1 MHEID
6 KPIPFVL
13 PPEGWPQ
20 TTTCNPSQK
29 NSKHFPC
36 VSELPRR
43 YRETGSIDI
52 ITESPE
58 LTSTTKDPGPETKKA
73 QGPVQ
78 LSPIRLPENRI
89 LDTSIDSDIVQ
100 ELAET
105 LDNSRD
111 LFESPEPLEDVPP
124 LDDSVKIPV
133 IASSKVESD
142 EMKNNVHD
150 VVEGIIDDIVKKACY
165 LHECQTLGYR
175 VLSMLDYSK
184 ADALSNFKDTF
195 NISSDMNDT
204 ADEIRKCN
212 SDGTIDIIEI
222 EDAADNDKAKK
233 STWNISQDVRKMIK
247 LAREKGLHGIKL
259 VEDLFDSG
267 DEKNESFKRARN
279 EIEIVET
286 LYESGDSFGEIEII
300 STSRR
305 LPKHVVLVE
314 NLNEKDS
321 GSNDHIKRAEVAK
334 PSKTPQRKLIFVD
347 SLYEPG
353 DSDLDSGD
361 GTNVEPLKPVFN
373 SQDSFQLNVSMDV
386 DLEQEDYSWDFNN
399 LTTIEHGEDESMEP
413 SMVSWENSIEVIN
426 NFDQSRDA
434 DISALSDTT
443 AGDSDSDFDRTWIT
457 VYR

>member
-1 MHEID
+1 M
-6 KPIPFVL
+6 
-13 PPEGWPQ
+13 
-20 TTTCNPSQK
+20 
-29 NSKHFPC
+29 
-36 VSELPRR
+36 
-43 YRETGSIDI
+43 
-52 ITESPE
+52 
-58 LTSTTKDPGPETKKA
+58 
-73 QGPVQ
+73 
-78 LSPIRLPENRI
+78 
-89 LDTSIDSDIVQ
+89 
-100 ELAET
+100 
-105 LDNSRD
+105 DNSRD

-142 EMKNNVHD
+142 EIKNNVQE
-150 VVEGIIDDIVKKACY
+150 VVEGIIDGIVNKACY
-165 LHECQTLGYR
+165 LHECHTLGYS
-175 VLSMLDYSK
+175 VLSKLDYSK

-222 EDAADNDKAKK
+222 EYTAENDKAKK
-233 STWNISQDVRKMIK
+233 STWNISQNVRKMIK
-247 LAREKGLHGIKL
+247 LAQAKGLDGIEL
-259 VEDLFDSG
+259 AEDLFESG

-279 EIEIVET
+279 EIELVET
-286 LYESGDSFGEIEII
+286 LYESGDSFGDIEII
-300 STSRR
+300 RTSRR

-321 GSNDHIKRAEVAK
+321 GSNDHFKNAEVPK
-334 PSKTPQRKLIFVD
+334 LSKTPQRKIIFVD

-353 DSDLDSGD
+353 DSGLDSGD
-361 GTNVEPLKPVFN
+361 GTNVEPLMPVFN

-386 DLEQEDYSWDFNN
+386 DLDQEDYSWDFNN
-399 LTTIEHGEDESMEP
+399 LTTIEHADEDSIER

-457 VYR
+457 VYRY